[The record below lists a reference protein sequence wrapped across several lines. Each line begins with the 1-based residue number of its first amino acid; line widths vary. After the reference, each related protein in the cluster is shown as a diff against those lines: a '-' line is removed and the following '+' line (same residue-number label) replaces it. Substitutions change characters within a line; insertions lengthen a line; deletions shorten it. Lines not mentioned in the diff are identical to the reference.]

1 MSEKDPRAAAVYRSI
16 GVYLGHALA
25 WYSEFYD
32 MKHVLL
38 LGRVMS
44 GDGGNLIIEY
54 ANQVLQEEYPDLKEK
69 MTLNLPDESSRRVG
83 QSVAA
88 ASLPELQY

>member
-1 MSEKDPRAAAVYRSI
+1 MSTPPH
-16 GVYLGHALA
+16 GGHQLA
-25 WYSEFYD
+25 YYAEYYD

-44 GDGGNLIIEY
+44 GKGGDIIIAEAQRVLNEEYADVAENLI
-54 ANQVLQEEYPDLKEK
+54 LH
-69 MTLNLPDESSRRVG
+69 LPDEKIRRVG

-88 ASLPELQY
+88 ASLTAIN